1 MPSQAEP
8 ASLWAIWSCSG
19 GIAVA
24 FGPERRPALAH
35 RDRVQPFHCIV
46 GVAGHDSVGKRSGC
60 QPTVRVIPVAGQSRV
75 ALADG
80 LDLTVTVMFL
90 SGYSIL
96 VMGESVRNLCVE
108 PSQAMKTKFPVKN
121 MRNTATPLRLIASIF
136 VLAVFASMGEAAT
149 ISKANNTDDLNL
161 STSWVGGTV
170 PGTSDVA
177 AWEATVTSASSTVLG
192 ADLSWAG
199 IGVNSTA
206 GGNVTIGGTANTL
219 TLGSSGIAV
228 GASRSLTLSSLVSLD
243 AAQTWNGT
251 VIVNGTTITNNG
263 NTLTLNGQINLATNL
278 TGTGGITKNGSGTV
292 SISGHSTYTGTT
304 TINAGIF
311 QLTGASSSIA
321 STSAVTGSGGS
332 IRLFWTGNAT
342 RTFANTI
349 SGSIN
354 LQKFTTNNIVELTGA
369 NTYAGKTSISGGGLS
384 VASLNSVSGGTLTSS
399 LGAPVTVADGTID
412 VGLTTAGTT
421 SGTGTLIYTGS
432 GETTDRVI
440 NLSGMHHGAVLDQ
453 SGTGLLKLTSDF
465 TATGKGSKALT
476 LQGSTASAG
485 EISGAIVNNGT
496 NGNTTLVTAFAAGAS
511 TITLGSVDGISVGA
525 SISGTGIAGG
535 TTVTAIDAGTRTV
548 TLSAN
553 TNGAGAFGNT
563 ITVDDVVN
571 LTSVI
576 KNGSG
581 TWTLSG
587 QNTYTGNTTI
597 NSGTL
602 ILAEASETLFVI
614 GLDGVNNQILGS
626 GTVQLD
632 GAFVFDLN
640 AAGTTLGDSWAVVD
654 VTNLSET
661 FGSSFEVKG
670 FTDMGSNIWKTV
682 NAGTTYQFSE
692 ITGVLTVVPEPTTML
707 LLAVGLCSL
716 AMRRRRRA

>member
-1 MPSQAEP
+1 MPEP
-8 ASLWAIWSCSG
+8 ASLWVIWSCSG
-19 GIAVA
+19 GIAIA

-60 QPTVRVIPVAGQSRV
+60 QPIVRVIPVAGQSRV

-121 MRNTATPLRLIASIF
+121 MRNSATSLRLIASIF

-149 ISKANNTDDLNL
+149 ISKANNTDDLYL
-161 STSWVGGTV
+161 GTSWVGGNP
-170 PGTSDVA
+170 PGTSDMAV
-177 AWEATVTSASSTVLG
+177 WDGTVTSASSTLLG
-192 ADLSWAG
+192 QDLSWAG
-199 IGVNSTA
+199 IQVNSTA
-206 GGNVTIGGTANTL
+206 GGNVTIGGAANTL
-219 TLGSSGIAV
+219 TLGASGISV
-228 GASRSLTLSSLVSLD
+228 HTSRTLTLSSLVKLD
-243 AAQTWNGT
+243 ADQTWTGPVT
-251 VIVNGTTITNNG
+251 VNGTTITNNG
-263 NTLTLNGQINLATNL
+263 HTLTLNGQINLATNL
-278 TGTGGITKNGSGTV
+278 TGTGGITKNGSATA
-292 SISGHSTYTGTT
+292 SITGHSTYNGTT

-311 QLTGASSSIA
+311 QLTGVSSSIA
-321 STSAVTGSGGS
+321 SESEVTGTGGQIRFFWSGA
-332 IRLFWTGNAT
+332 AT

-354 LQKFTTNNIVELTGA
+354 LQKFTTNNTVELTGA
-369 NTYAGKTSISGGGLS
+369 NSFIGKTVISGGGLS
-384 VASLNSVSGGTLTSS
+384 VSSLNSVAGGSATSS
-399 LGAPVTVADGTID
+399 LGAPVTVANGTID
-412 VGLTTAGTT
+412 VGLTTAT
-421 SGTGTLIYTGS
+421 SSAGTGTLIYTGS
-432 GETTDRVI
+432 GETTDRII

-453 SGTGLLKLTSDF
+453 SGTGLLKFTSDF
-465 TATGKGSKALT
+465 TATGTGSKTLT
-476 LQGSTASAG
+476 LQGSAAGAG
-485 EISGAIVNNGT
+485 EISGAIVNNDTVGS
-496 NGNTTLVTAFAAGAS
+496 TTLVAAFTAGAS
-511 TITLGSVDGISVGA
+511 TITLGSVEGISVGA

-548 TLSAN
+548 TLSA
-553 TNGAGAFGNT
+553 TTTGAGAFGNA
-563 ITVDDVVN
+563 ITVDGVVN

-640 AAGTTLGDSWAVVD
+640 AAGTTLGDNWAIVD

-661 FGSSFEVKG
+661 YGSNFNVMG
-670 FTDMGSNIWKTV
+670 FDDMGSNIWEKV
-682 NAGTTYQFSE
+682 NVGTTYQFSE
-692 ITGVLTVVPEPTTML
+692 ITGVLTVVPEPSAAL
-707 LLAVGLCSL
+707 LLAASLFSL
-716 AMRRRRRA
+716 AMWRHRRA